1 MAQYKEINVDGK
13 TDVVT
18 TEKTSQIYRG
28 TSTVND
34 QSKNFSLYDIEL
46 IKQDVLNQFSIRKGE
61 KIYNPNFGSVIW
73 DLIHEPLTESTTE
86 ILENDV
92 RQVLRSDPR
101 IIVENITI
109 FEQEHGIQ
117 ISIEINFKDYNQLET
132 MVYSFDRNSGLSME

>member
-28 TSTVND
+28 TSSVND

-46 IKQDVLNQFSIRKGE
+46 IKQDLLNHFSIRKGE

>member
-18 TEKTSQIYRG
+18 TQKTSQIYRG

-46 IKQDVLNQFSIRKGE
+46 IKQDVLNHFSIRKGE

-109 FEQEHGIQ
+109 FEREHGIQ

>member
-46 IKQDVLNQFSIRKGE
+46 IKQDVLNHFSIRKGE